1 MLFKVQLHIVWQYA
15 QTWRFFVFGNVVNY
29 LKKGSFKCRSK
40 DRNVL
45 VVTFLMEGTKR

>member
-29 LKKGSFKCRSK
+29 LQKGSFNGRHKKIIRK
-40 DRNVL
+40 NIIGINIKL
-45 VVTFLMEGTKR
+45 